1 MSVSSP
7 APVHVLSGASSDI
20 GAAIARKLA
29 GSGRAVL
36 ALGRNRERLHELERS
51 HPGRVA
57 ARVLDLTNEDS
68 LQALA
73 HELAAVG
80 PGIAALIHCAGVYFT
95 GGVESGPPDELDRM
109 YQVNVRAP
117 YRLTQL
123 LLPGLARSAGRVLF
137 INSTAALRAPAGLGG
152 YCASRHS
159 LRALADSLRDEV
171 NARGILVTS
180 IYLGRT
186 ATRHMAGIFQAER
199 RPYRPELLLQ
209 PDDVADSVLYVLGLP
224 PRAEVMDLTIR
235 PALKSY

>member
-1 MSVSSP
+1 
-7 APVHVLSGASSDI
+7 VLSGASSDI
-20 GAAIARKLA
+20 GAAIARRLA

-36 ALGRNRERLHELERS
+36 ALGRDRERLHELERS
-51 HPGRVA
+51 HPGHIT
-57 ARVLDLTNEDS
+57 ARVLDLTDEDS

-73 HELAAVG
+73 QELLAAGPGVAG

-95 GGVESGPPDELDRM
+95 GEVESGPADDLDRM
-109 YQVNVRAP
+109 YQTNVRAP

-123 LLPGLARSAGRVLF
+123 LLPGLARGAGRVLF
-137 INSTAALRAPAGLGG
+137 IGSTAGLRSRPGLAG
-152 YCASRHS
+152 YCASQHS
-159 LRALADSLRDEV
+159 LRVLADALREEV

-186 ATRHMAGIFQAER
+186 ATRRMADIFRAEQ
-199 RPYRPELLLQ
+199 RPYHPQLLLQ

-224 PRAEVMDLTIR
+224 PRAEVMDLTLR